1 MKHACWIVLFILLTG
16 CDVVLPKV
24 TLVIP
29 TAVPTPTL
37 PSEYDEFECIPKDTE
52 RQAGVVID
60 VVDDTTIEVQ
70 MEDGSISRVRYI
82 GIGLYDEF
90 LQYAEEAKSFNE
102 KLVEGKPVTLVRDG
116 ENTDENGNLWR
127 YVIVE
132 DTFVNFRM
140 VARGYSRTIGLPRDM
155 SVNCEEMFL
164 NMEMGAAE
172 SDRGIWGGAASTP

>member
-16 CDVVLPKV
+16 CDVVLPKGIA
-24 TLVIP
+24 VIP
-29 TAVPTPTL
+29 TALPTPTL
-37 PSEYDEFECIPKDTE
+37 PSEYDEFECIPKNTE
-52 RQAGVVID
+52 RQVGVVVD
-60 VVDDTTIEVQ
+60 VVDATTIEVQ

-82 GIGLYDEF
+82 GIGLYDVF

-140 VARGYSRTIGLPRDM
+140 VAGLPRDM
-155 SVNCEEMFL
+155 SDDCLEMFL
-164 NMEMGAAE
+164 GMEMGAAE